1 MGAKETIN
9 EVINGHNLVRIATV
23 DSNGQPF
30 VRSVDYAVGEKENL
44 LYFIT
49 GKESRKVEQIQ
60 GNGNIGFA
68 IDHDCPTWEDLQ
80 KLKYIKGSAE
90 AVLIQDPGETQNVF
104 GLMMQKFPFL
114 KDLPG
119 EPTDFVAIKVE
130 LKEVLVTDNTIE
142 FGHTETVNF

>member
-1 MGAKETIN
+1 MGAKETIK

-30 VRSVDYAVGEKENL
+30 VRSVDYVLGEQENH

-49 GKESRKVEQIQ
+49 GKDSRKVAQIQ
-60 GNGNIGFA
+60 ANNNIAFA

-80 KLKYIKGSAE
+80 KLKYIKGSAT
-90 AVLIQDPGETQNVF
+90 ATLVQDPREMQKAF
-104 GLMMQKFPFL
+104 GLMMEKFPFL

-119 EPTDFVAIKVE
+119 EPSDFVVVRVE
-130 LKEVLVTDNTIE
+130 LKEVLVSDNTTA
-142 FGHTETVNF
+142 FGHTESVKY